1 MKFEKREITLNEYD
15 SILDVLLVH
24 ERLAILYLEGVRVAD
39 TKEVRELLKKRL
51 SETLDEIYFLSDL
64 LENLQKQKV

>member
-15 SILDVLLVH
+15 SVLDVLIAH
-24 ERLAILYLEGVRVAD
+24 ERLAGLYLEGAKFID
-39 TKEVRELLKKRL
+39 TKEARELLKKRL

-64 LENLQKQKV
+64 LDTLQSQRI

>member
-15 SILDVLLVH
+15 SILDVLFTH
-24 ERLAILYLEGVRVAD
+24 ERLAELYLEGARQAD

-51 SETLDEIYFLSDL
+51 SETLDEVYFLSDL
-64 LENLQKQKV
+64 LDTLQEQKV